1 MYIKKSSMMHFN
13 MSLLQLAHN
22 HRVILLK
29 AITLI
34 LQDSIENVDKELA
47 VEMIKQTSEEMT
59 QTKVILCFIC
69 KIYLC
74 VQPILL
80 CNLLLTTK
88 SVVEYMLIS
97 VSICVCYMKQEV
109 VPEWQSAASDVLVA
123 LGAKYCFEV
132 MEDLLQ
138 KFEPGV
144 LPHFFV
150 VQTMANLAAS
160 NGT

>member
-1 MYIKKSSMMHFN
+1 MYCMSGKVVLCIIN
-13 MSLLQLAHN
+13 VSLLQLAHN

-69 KIYLC
+69 KIFLC

-80 CNLLLTTK
+80 C
-88 SVVEYMLIS
+88 VI
-97 VSICVCYMKQEV
+97 
-109 VPEWQSAASDVLVA
+109 
-123 LGAKYCFEV
+123 YC
-132 MEDLLQ
+132 
-138 KFEPGV
+138 
-144 LPHFFV
+144 
-150 VQTMANLAAS
+150 
-160 NGT
+160 

>member
-1 MYIKKSSMMHFN
+1 M
-13 MSLLQLAHN
+13 
-22 HRVILLK
+22 
-29 AITLI
+29 
-34 LQDSIENVDKELA
+34 
-47 VEMIKQTSEEMT
+47 
-59 QTKVILCFIC
+59 
-69 KIYLC
+69 
-74 VQPILL
+74 QPILL
-80 CNLLLTTK
+80 CGLLFTTK
-88 SVVEYMLIS
+88 LVVEGMLMP
-97 VSICVCYMKQEV
+97 VSIFACDMTQEV